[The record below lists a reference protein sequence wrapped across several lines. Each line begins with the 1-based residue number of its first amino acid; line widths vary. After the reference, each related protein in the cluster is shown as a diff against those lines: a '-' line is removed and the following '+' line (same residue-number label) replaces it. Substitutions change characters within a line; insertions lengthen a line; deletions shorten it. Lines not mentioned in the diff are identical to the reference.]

1 MDRERRL
8 GRAHRPNVK
17 VVHFAESGPFAEL
30 TPKVFEPLLTQ
41 FGVAGGMLDGAVAE
55 PVLNGPRVVVQSSK
69 FEFIINLK
77 AAKALGIEVPPNLSA
92 EADEIIE

>member
-30 TPKVFEPLLTQ
+30 TPEVFEPLLTQ

-55 PVLNGPRVVVQSSK
+55 PVLNGPRVVSLIGQRVAAGMAK
-69 FEFIINLK
+69 HVHVNFEREAGAF
-77 AAKALGIEVPPNLSA
+77 PNPLH
-92 EADEIIE
+92 

>member
-8 GRAHRPNVK
+8 GRAHRPNGK

-30 TPKVFEPLLTQ
+30 TPEILESLLAQ
-41 FGVAGGMLDGAVAE
+41 FGIAGGVLDGAVAE
-55 PVLNGPRVVVQSSK
+55 PILNGPRVVVQSSK

>member
-30 TPKVFEPLLTQ
+30 TPEVFEPLLTQ
-41 FGVAGGMLDGAVAE
+41 FGVAGGVLNRAVTE
-55 PVLNGPRVVVQSSK
+55 PVLNGPRVVPLIGQGV
-69 FEFIINLK
+69 
-77 AAKALGIEVPPNLSA
+77 AAGVP
-92 EADEIIE
+92 